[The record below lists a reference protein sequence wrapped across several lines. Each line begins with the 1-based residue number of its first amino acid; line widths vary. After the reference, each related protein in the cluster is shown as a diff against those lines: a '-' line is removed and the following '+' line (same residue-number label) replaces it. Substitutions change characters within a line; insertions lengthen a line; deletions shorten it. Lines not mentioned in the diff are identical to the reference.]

1 MNLFDGLR
9 DQAVAVVART
19 MGYTATWNPSNNS
32 GQQTA
37 EVLYSDATE
46 EFEKLGEEVNY
57 KPFEYRIEYSYLK
70 LVGLKDSVDQAI
82 TETISIAL
90 PSGTKRFYVE
100 QVIKKAD
107 GCTLVAYLT
116 KKAT

>member
-9 DQAVAVVART
+9 DKAVAVVART

-32 GQQTA
+32 AQQTA

-46 EFEKLGEEVNY
+46 EFEKIGEEVNY
-57 KPFEYRIEYSYLK
+57 EPFDYRIEYSYLK
-70 LVGLKDSVDQAI
+70 LLGLKESVDDGGR
-82 TETISIAL
+82 ETISILL
-90 PSGTKRFYVE
+90 PIGTKRFYVE
-100 QVIKKAD
+100 KVSKKAD